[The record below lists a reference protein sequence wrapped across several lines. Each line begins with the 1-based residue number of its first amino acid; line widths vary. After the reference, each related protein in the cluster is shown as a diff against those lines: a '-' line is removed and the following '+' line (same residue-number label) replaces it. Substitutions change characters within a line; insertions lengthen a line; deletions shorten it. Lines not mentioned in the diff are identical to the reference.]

1 MEKFKVFLQYL
12 IPKRALS
19 ALMGKLAFIKRPAIL
34 KNTVISWF
42 IRRYGVNM
50 TEALEP
56 DHTKYACFNDFFTR
70 KLSPDARTIDIAP
83 QAIISPADGV
93 ISEMGTIT
101 QEKLIQAKGHHYALN
116 ELLGGGLMDSQAFNN
131 GLFMTV
137 YLSPKD
143 YHRVHMPF
151 SGQFIKQTHI
161 PGDYF
166 SVNPQTARNIPNL
179 FARNERVVT
188 LFQTSLG
195 KMAVVFVGAMIVGSI
210 VVTPTLNNVVAKNEE
225 LGYFQLGSTIILLFE
240 PHQISWQPSLKAGS
254 TLKMGQMIGST
265 KE

>member
-1 MEKFKVFLQYL
+1 MKKFNVFLQYL

-19 ALMGKLAFIKRPAIL
+19 RLMGKLAFMKSPACL
-34 KNTVISWF
+34 KNIVIPWF

-50 TEALEP
+50 AEALEP
-56 DHTKYACFNDFFTR
+56 DYRQYSCFNDFFTR
-70 KLSPDARTIDIAP
+70 KLALHARTIDAAP

-93 ISEMGTIT
+93 ISEIGIIH
-101 QEKLIQAKGHHYALN
+101 QGKLIQAKGHNYTVSA
-116 ELLGGGLMDSQAFNN
+116 LLGESAQQAAAFEN
-131 GLFMTV
+131 GCFATI

-151 SGQFIKQTHI
+151 SGHFIQQKHI
-161 PGDYF
+161 LGDFF
-166 SVNPQTARNIPNL
+166 SVNHQTTQVIPNL

-195 KMAVVFVGAMIVGSI
+195 KMAVIFVGAMIVGNI
-210 VVTPTLNNVVAKNEE
+210 VITPKMDTVVEKGEE
-225 LGYFQLGSTIILLFE
+225 LGYFQLGSTVILLFE
-240 PHQISWQPSLKAGS
+240 PHQMHWENTLKAGS
-254 TLKMGQMIGST
+254 PLQMGTRLGST